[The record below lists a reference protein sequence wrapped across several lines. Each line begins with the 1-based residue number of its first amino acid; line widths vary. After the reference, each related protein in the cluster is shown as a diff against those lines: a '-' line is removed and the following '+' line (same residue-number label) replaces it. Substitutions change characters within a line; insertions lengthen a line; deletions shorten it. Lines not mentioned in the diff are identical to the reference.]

1 MAIRACNITN
11 RPFTERECSTQTQA
25 MWVLLCVSGDYQACI
40 PVISLA
46 QQVWN
51 KFLSLFLTINVGC
64 LFSWGATIWG
74 VLHSNSML
82 YEANHVHEAMLV
94 YNKILISVS
103 LFQQPWRHV
112 RSVHVWKTMITVT
125 LWTFLKCRCN
135 QLYDASNIG
144 LLDVLLKIWE
154 KLLAVVRSQYDY
166 GASENVNKRRDKLRH
181 LWRKLPLFVV
191 LDQGPQWNY

>member
-1 MAIRACNITN
+1 
-11 RPFTERECSTQTQA
+11 
-25 MWVLLCVSGDYQACI
+25 
-40 PVISLA
+40 
-46 QQVWN
+46 
-51 KFLSLFLTINVGC
+51 
-64 LFSWGATIWG
+64 
-74 VLHSNSML
+74 
-82 YEANHVHEAMLV
+82 
-94 YNKILISVS
+94 
-103 LFQQPWRHV
+103 
-112 RSVHVWKTMITVT
+112 MITVT